1 MAGDR
6 ILDALPAGIAVLDR
20 DLRIVS
26 LNASYHRVMGLPDG
40 FARAGDPI
48 EKVARHL
55 ASLAEADPAAAK
67 AASDARM
74 AHFAAR
80 KGFTYRRKLHDG
92 RWIEVVSTML
102 PDGGQTILHL
112 DVTDSE
118 RQTAELVAQAS
129 RRESEALL
137 LRAIDGLSI
146 GVCLYDPADR
156 MVLCNA
162 AYRAILALPPRVGPG
177 STFREVLETQVDS
190 GVANLAGVPRDV
202 WLAERLRQHNAPGD
216 KTFEVPANDGRTL
229 HVRDQRLSDGGYA
242 LTVTDITQAREHR
255 SEIERQTQILA
266 RTFESIDEGIV
277 VYDSNRT
284 LIAWNDRARQILDAP
299 PEIMRLGVRFED
311 AIRFQAA
318 RGDFGADVDVDAEIA
333 RRVARVARPDPYSD
347 EGWRANGRYIVTR
360 RTPLPGGGWVTLFAD
375 LTERKHAEDALR
387 DAKDQAE
394 TASRTKS
401 EFLANMSHELRTPLN
416 AVIGFSEIIHQQ
428 IFGPIGEARYVDYAK
443 DIHASG
449 THLLQVIN
457 DILDISKAEAGK
469 VDLRE
474 TPIDIARALVACT
487 KIVAPRAEAGQ
498 VRVEIDVPEDA
509 PQLLADEQRFRQI
522 VLNLLSNA
530 VKFTPPGGRV
540 SVGYAREESGA
551 LRLEVA
557 DTGIGMRPQDIPRAL
572 EPFGQIDSALA
583 RRFEGTGLG
592 LPLTKKLVELHG
604 GTLELRSA
612 PGKGTAAIV
621 RFPPSRCV

>member
-1 MAGDR
+1 
-6 ILDALPAGIAVLDR
+6 
-20 DLRIVS
+20 
-26 LNASYHRVMGLPDG
+26 
-40 FARAGDPI
+40 
-48 EKVARHL
+48 
-55 ASLAEADPAAAK
+55 
-67 AASDARM
+67 
-74 AHFAAR
+74 
-80 KGFTYRRKLHDG
+80 
-92 RWIEVVSTML
+92 ML

-118 RQTAELVAQAS
+118 RQAAELIAQSS
-129 RRESEALL
+129 RRDSEARLA
-137 LRAIDGLSI
+137 RAIDGLST
-146 GVCLYDPADR
+146 GVCLYDADDR
-156 MVLCNA
+156 MALCNA
-162 AYRAILALPPRVGPG
+162 AYRTILALPSGVGPG
-177 STFREVLETQVDS
+177 STFREVLETQIDS
-190 GVANLAGVPRDV
+190 GVASLAGVPRDV
-202 WLAERLRQHNAPGD
+202 WLAERLRQHALPGD
-216 KTFEVPANDGRTL
+216 KTFEVPASDGRTL
-229 HVRDQRLSDGGYA
+229 QIRDQHLPDGGYA
-242 LTVTDITQAREHR
+242 LTVTDVTQAREHR
-255 SEIERQTQILA
+255 GEIERQTQILA

-277 VYDSNRT
+277 VYDSERT
-284 LIAWNDRARQILDAP
+284 LIAWNERARAMLDMP
-299 PEIMRLGVRFED
+299 PDVMCVGMRFDDSVRFQIE
-311 AIRFQAA
+311 
-318 RGDFGADVDVDAEIA
+318 RGDFGSIANVDAEVA
-333 RRVARVARPDPYSD
+333 RRVARVSKPDPYSD

-387 DAKDQAE
+387 EAKDLAE

-428 IFGPIGEARYVDYAK
+428 IFGPIGEARYIDYAK

-474 TPIDIARALVACT
+474 TQVDLARALAACA
-487 KIVAPRAEAGQ
+487 KIVATRAEAGQ

-522 VLNLLSNA
+522 ALNLLSNA

-540 SVGYAREESGA
+540 SASCARDESGA
-551 LRLEVA
+551 LRLEIA

-604 GTLELRSA
+604 GTLELRSQ
-612 PGKGTAAIV
+612 PGQGTTAIV
-621 RFPPSRCV
+621 RFPASRCA

>member
-1 MAGDR
+1 MALDP
-6 ILDALPAGIAVLDR
+6 IFDALHAGIAVIDR

-26 LNASYHRVMGLPDG
+26 LNAAYHPVMGLPEG
-40 FARAGDPI
+40 FARPGDPI
-48 EKVARHL
+48 EKVARYL
-55 ASLAEADPAAAK
+55 ASLAEPDAAK
-67 AASDARM
+67 AKAAADARM
-74 AHFAAR
+74 VHFIAR

-102 PDGGQTILHL
+102 PDGGQAILHL

-118 RQTAELVAQAS
+118 RQTAALVAQSS
-129 RRESEALL
+129 RRESEERL
-137 LRAIDGLSI
+137 LRAIDGLST
-146 GVCLYDPADR
+146 GVCLYDAEDR
-156 MVLCNA
+156 MALCNA
-162 AYRAILALPPRVGPG
+162 AYRSILGLPRSIGPG
-177 STFREVLETQVDS
+177 ASFREVLENQIDS
-190 GVANLAGVPRDV
+190 GVASLGGVPRDV
-202 WLAERLRQHNAPGD
+202 WLAERLRQHNMPGD
-216 KTFEVPANDGRTL
+216 KTFEVPASDGRTL
-229 HVRDQRLSDGGYA
+229 QIRDQRLPDGGYA

-255 SEIERQTQILA
+255 TEIERQTQILA

-284 LIAWNDRARQILDAP
+284 LIAWNERARQILDAP
-299 PEIMRLGVRFED
+299 PDIMRLGVRFED

-318 RGDFGADVDVDAEIA
+318 RGDFGRDIDIDAEIA
-333 RRVARVARPDPYSD
+333 RRVARVSRPEPYSD

-387 DAKDQAE
+387 EAKDQAE

-428 IFGPIGEARYVDYAK
+428 IFGEIGEARYVDYAK

-449 THLLQVIN
+449 SHLLQVIN

-469 VDLRE
+469 VELRE
-474 TPIDIARALVACT
+474 TPIDLARALAACA
-487 KIVAPRAEAGQ
+487 KIVAPRAEAGE

-522 VLNLLSNA
+522 ALNLLSNA

-540 SVGYAREESGA
+540 SAGCAREESGFF
-551 LRLEVA
+551 RLSIV
-557 DTGIGMRPQDIPRAL
+557 DTGIGMREQDIPRAL

-592 LPLTKKLVELHG
+592 LPLTKKLAELHG
-604 GTLELRSA
+604 ATLELKSA
-612 PGKGTAAIV
+612 PGKGTTAIV

>member
-1 MAGDR
+1 MALDP
-6 ILDALPAGIAVLDR
+6 ILDTLPAAIAVLDR

-26 LNASYHRVMGLPDG
+26 LNEAYHRVMGLPEG
-40 FARAGDPI
+40 FAKPGDPI
-48 EKVARHL
+48 EKLARHL
-55 ASLAEADPAAAK
+55 AALVEPDAESARRAADV
-67 AASDARM
+67 RM
-74 AHFAAR
+74 AYFRAR
-80 KGFTYRRKLHDG
+80 QGFTYRRKLHDG
-92 RWIEVVSTML
+92 RSIEVVSTML
-102 PDGGQTILHL
+102 PDGGQILLHL
-112 DVTDSE
+112 DITESQ
-118 RQTAELVAQAS
+118 RQIADLARQAGW
-129 RRESEALL
+129 RESEARL
-137 LRAIDGLSI
+137 LRAIDGLST
-146 GVCLYDPADR
+146 GVALYDADDR
-156 MVLCNA
+156 MALCNA
-162 AYRAILALPPRVGPG
+162 AYRTILGLPEGIGPG
-177 STFREVLETQVDS
+177 STFREVLETQIDS
-190 GVANLAGVPRDV
+190 GVASLGGVPREV
-202 WLAERLRQHNAPGD
+202 WLAERVRQHNLPGD
-216 KTFEVPANDGRTL
+216 KTFEVPAGDGRTL
-229 HVRDQRLSDGGYA
+229 QIRDQRLPDGGYA

-255 SEIERQTQILA
+255 GEIERQTQILA

-284 LIAWNDRARQILDAP
+284 LIAWNERARQILDAP
-299 PEIMRLGVRFED
+299 PEIMRLGIRFEE

-318 RGDFGADVDVDAEIA
+318 RGDFGPQADAEAEIA
-333 RRVARVARPDPYSD
+333 RRLARVSRPDPYSD

-360 RTPLPGGGWVTLFAD
+360 RTPLPGGGWVTLFTD

-428 IFGPIGEARYVDYAK
+428 IFGPIGETRYVDYAK

-469 VDLRE
+469 VELRE
-474 TPIDIARALVACT
+474 TPVDLARALAACV
-487 KIVAPRAEAGQ
+487 KIVGPRAEAGQ
-498 VRVEIDVPEDA
+498 VRIEVDVPEDA
-509 PQLLADEQRFRQI
+509 PLLLADEQRLRQI

-540 SVGYAREESGA
+540 NAGCGLDPDGA
-551 LRLEVA
+551 LRLSIA
-557 DTGIGMRPQDIPRAL
+557 DTGIGMREQDISLAL

-604 GTLELRSA
+604 GALELRSL
-612 PGKGTAAIV
+612 PGKGTTAIV
-621 RFPPSRCV
+621 RFPASRCV

>member
-1 MAGDR
+1 MARDP

-26 LNASYHRVMGLPDG
+26 LNANYHRVMGLPEG
-40 FARAGDPI
+40 FARPGDPI

-55 ASLAEADPAAAK
+55 AALVEPDEAAA
-67 AASDARM
+67 AAAVAKRM
-74 AHFAAR
+74 VHFAAR
-80 KGFTYRRKLHDG
+80 KGFTYRRLLHDG

-112 DVTDSE
+112 DVTESE
-118 RQTAELVAQAS
+118 RQAAELIAQAT
-129 RRESEALL
+129 RRDSEARLV
-137 LRAIDGLSI
+137 RAIDGLST
-146 GVCLYDPADR
+146 GVCLYDADDR
-156 MVLCNA
+156 MALCNA
-162 AYRAILALPPRVGPG
+162 AYRSILALPPAIGPG
-177 STFREVLETQVDS
+177 STFREVLETQIDS
-190 GVANLAGVPRDV
+190 GVARLAGVPRDV
-202 WLAERLRQHNAPGD
+202 WLAERLRQHALPGD
-216 KTFEVPANDGRTL
+216 KTFEVPAGDGRTL
-229 HVRDQRLSDGGYA
+229 QIRDQRLPDGGYA

-255 SEIERQTQILA
+255 GEIERQTQVLA

-277 VYDSNRT
+277 VYDSTRT
-284 LIAWNDRARQILDAP
+284 LVAWNERARAMLDMP
-299 PEIMRLGVRFED
+299 PDVMRVGMRFDDSVRFQIE
-311 AIRFQAA
+311 
-318 RGDFGADVDVDAEIA
+318 RGDFGPIANADAEVA
-333 RRVARVARPDPYSD
+333 RRLARVAKPDPYSD

-387 DAKDQAE
+387 EAKDLAE

-428 IFGPIGEARYVDYAK
+428 IFGAIGEARYVDYAK

-474 TPIDIARALVACT
+474 TPVDLARALAACV
-487 KIVAPRAEAGQ
+487 KIVATRAQAGQ

-522 VLNLLSNA
+522 ALNLLSNA

-540 SVGYAREESGA
+540 NARCAREDNGA
-551 LRLEVA
+551 LRLEIA

-572 EPFGQIDSALA
+572 EPFGQIDSVLA

-604 GTLELRSA
+604 GTLELRSQ
-612 PGKGTAAIV
+612 PGQGTSAIV
-621 RFPPSRCV
+621 RFPASRCV